1 MRILAVDVGQKRYGM
16 AQSDPTQTIASP
28 VGSYHLEALLE
39 QLKLI
44 TQREPIETL
53 LVGWPLNLKGEESE
67 ATERVKAFIT
77 TVRRRFPTLNIVT
90 LDERFTSTLALRS
103 IRESGLSKTKRREK
117 GLVDRVAAVILL
129 QDYLDHCA

>member
-53 LVGWPLNLKGEESE
+53 LVGWPLNLMGEESE

-103 IRESGLSKTKRREK
+103 IRESGLSKNKRREK

>member
-28 VGSYHLEALLE
+28 VGSFHLEELLVRLRE
-39 QLKLI
+39 I
-44 TQREPIETL
+44 TEREPIETL

-67 ATERVKAFIT
+67 ATDRVKAFIT
-77 TVRRRFPTLNIVT
+77 TVRRRFPSLNIVT
-90 LDERFTSTLALRS
+90 FDERFTSTLALRS
-103 IRESGLSKTKRREK
+103 IRASGLTKTKRREK

-129 QDYLDHCA
+129 QEYLDHCA